1 MSGEVAGAD
10 EVRGDRLL
18 QLVAVA
24 VDGGASPAEGLHQ
37 GARQDQVGEAQGTK
51 QHLAEGPHIE
61 DAPLAIQPLQGG
73 ERPLIVLV
81 LPVVVVLQDPGA
93 APLGL
98 RQQCHAARQAHG
110 DPEGVLVGRGAVDE
124 PGAGVFAGRIE
135 PLGVHRHR
143 VDAGAG
149 ALHGGAGTG
158 ITRILHPDGVTGID
172 EQLGRQQ
179 YALLGAGEDQ
189 DLLRLAH
196 HAPRLHQ
203 VAADGGAQRGQP
215 LRIPVIHPV
224 AGPLTPLLLHQAT
237 PECLG
242 KEAGIRLAGGKGVAH
257 LGHLVAGPPL
267 RHLLTTA

>member
-10 EVRGDRLL
+10 EVRGDCLL

-24 VDGGASPAEGLHQ
+24 VDGGAGPAEGLHQ
-37 GARQDQVGEAQGTK
+37 GAWQDQVGEAQGTK

-110 DPEGVLVGRGAVDE
+110 HAQGVLVGRGAVDE

-135 PLGVHRHR
+135 PLLVHRHR